1 MPNITNNNTYH
12 ISKKTKMKIFTYKE
26 IFIRGVMF

>member
-12 ISKKTKMKIFTYKE
+12 ISKKKMKIFTYKE
-26 IFIRGVMF
+26 TFIRWVMF

>member
-12 ISKKTKMKIFTYKE
+12 ISKKQKKIFTHKE
-26 IFIRGVMF
+26 TFIRWVMF